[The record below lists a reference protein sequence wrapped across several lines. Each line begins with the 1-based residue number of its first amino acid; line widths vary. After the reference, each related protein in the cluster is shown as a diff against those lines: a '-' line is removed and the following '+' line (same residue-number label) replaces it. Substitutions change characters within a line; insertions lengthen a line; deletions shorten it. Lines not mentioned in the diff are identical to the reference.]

1 MTSESRA
8 RRVRVVLKNGQEFEA
23 VNEGETHESLTDLF
37 PEDTFNSELT
47 AAPEGDYW
55 TVTEK

>member
-37 PEDTFNSELT
+37 PENAFDSELT
-47 AAPEGDYW
+47 AAADGDYW